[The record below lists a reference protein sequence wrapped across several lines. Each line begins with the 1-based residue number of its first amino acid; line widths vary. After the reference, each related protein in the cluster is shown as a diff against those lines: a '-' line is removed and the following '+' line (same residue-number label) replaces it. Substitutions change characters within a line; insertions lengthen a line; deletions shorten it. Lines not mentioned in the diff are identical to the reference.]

1 VTLIFLR
8 VEKYPIDAK
17 EISSRKATQV
27 KMIPATTKSCGI
39 HSVVVVTSFAVLSI
53 TVVVVE
59 AEVLEINARAAVV
72 IDVLT
77 FIMVVVGDGILDDVE
92 MTVVT
97 VVVSALEF
105 AGSVLYSVDLL
116 SGVVADVLIDVLTRV
131 TIGVVT
137 DIGIDVLADVN
148 VNAFIA
154 AMTALEFTVPG
165 PLEEF
170 SC

>member
-1 VTLIFLR
+1 MVL
-8 VEKYPIDAK
+8 
-17 EISSRKATQV
+17 
-27 KMIPATTKSCGI
+27 
-39 HSVVVVTSFAVLSI
+39 VVVVLKLVVKSPVCTGAVIIMLPG
-53 TVVVVE
+53 
-59 AEVLEINARAAVV
+59 VLENNARAAVV

-77 FIMVVVGDGILDDVE
+77 FIMVVVGDGILDDVDI
-92 MTVVT
+92 TVVT